1 VTNEEKFENIKVV
14 IRSRILKDRHH
25 NWKKK
30 ISLIQKGQPMAQKTH
45 TENQRSSNTYL
56 LT

>member
-1 VTNEEKFENIKVV
+1 VTNEEKFENIKVE
-14 IRSRILKDRHH
+14 IRSRKLKDRHH

-30 ISLIQKGQPMAQKTH
+30 ISLIQKGQTMAQKTH